1 MRRGLSTTLAD
12 LLVADGVIAKDA
24 MDEAWMLQKQN
35 GGKLEHILVEE
46 GLVDDDE
53 VLGYSSRILESV
65 PIHLEGFIIPNHV
78 LELVPGD
85 MVVKHQFIPIAR
97 TLDLLTVAMANPWDI
112 YAIDKI
118 ENHTKLNV
126 SPVLSNW
133 NDVQEAIRKYY
144 LSSGDLL
151 DDYLEK
157 IQQDEQLETIPEE
170 TPESQS
176 PENLEQIAEDG
187 PIVGLVDLIIRQA
200 IEKKASDIHIEPY
213 KGDLRVRYRL
223 DGVLEE
229 INILSKSLMPA
240 IVSRIKIIS
249 NMDIAERRQPQ
260 DGRLKLKT
268 SAGNV
273 SFRISSLPT
282 VSGEKVVMR
291 ILDETQAPFELDQ
304 LGMSRELLDRYIQDI
319 QKPYG
324 MILVTGPTGSGK
336 TSTLYASLNEV
347 SAPGVNIV
355 TIEDPVERVSGE
367 LAQVEIA
374 PKAGLTFASI
384 LRSVLRQ
391 DPDIIMVGE
400 IRDFETAELAIQ
412 AALTGHLVFSTLH
425 TNDAPS
431 AIPRLLDLEVEP
443 FLISASVSCIIAQR
457 LVRILCANCKKSY
470 KPTEELVAKLE
481 LPPDNYTFFEKRGCL
496 VCDDKGYRGR
506 VGIYEVMFMNDEIRE
521 LTHQKK
527 DLVTIQEAAI
537 RGGMKTLKQ
546 AAIAKVIA
554 GVTSVTEALRVT
566 TPI

>member
-496 VCDDKGYRGR
+496 VCDNKGYRGR